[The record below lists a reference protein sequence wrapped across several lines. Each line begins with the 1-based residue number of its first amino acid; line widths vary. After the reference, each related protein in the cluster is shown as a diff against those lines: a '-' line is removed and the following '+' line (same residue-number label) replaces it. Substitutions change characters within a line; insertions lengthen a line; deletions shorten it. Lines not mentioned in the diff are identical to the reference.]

1 MRRTTPA
8 ALADVVSRHA
18 VRRPTHPD
26 GPRVLASGN
35 FATPLQLLRAVDLA
49 LARYRLHLL
58 NAQPG
63 IPTRAGVTHE
73 TAFVGP
79 GMRRS
84 PTLAYVPSRLSLLP
98 HLLRTELTPDVVLL
112 HCSRPY
118 LGKVSLGTEVNV
130 LPAAVEAARERGGL
144 VLAQLNA
151 RMPYTFGDGE
161 LDVDLV
167 DHAIEVDHPLPGP
180 STGTPDEIS
189 ASIGRQVAALVP
201 NGATLQLGIGAVPNS
216 TLAALTGHSGLRI
229 WSEMVSDG
237 VLLLDDAGALD
248 PAAPV
253 VASFLFGSPRLYYWV
268 HRNPRVHLARTERSN
283 DPTAI
288 SRQPAMTSI
297 NSALQVD
304 LFAQA
309 NASRL
314 GARIHS
320 GFGGATDFLVGALHS
335 PGGQALVA
343 LPSWHPRAQVS
354 TIVPLLENPATSFQ
368 PGAVVTE
375 HGVAALRGRT
385 ERQQAAALIEVA
397 HPDVRA
403 ELAEEARYL
412 GIG

>member
-1 MRRTTPA
+1 MRLTTPSA
-8 ALADVVSRHA
+8 VTDLVSRHA
-18 VRRPTHPD
+18 GRRVAHPD
-26 GPRVLASGN
+26 GPRVVASGN
-35 FATPLQLLRAVDLA
+35 FATPLVLLGAVDAA
-49 LARYRLHLL
+49 LRRYRLNML
-58 NAQPG
+58 NAQRG
-63 IPTRAGVTHE
+63 IPLREGVTHE
-73 TAFVGP
+73 TSFVGP

-98 HLLRTELTPDVVLL
+98 DLLRTDLVPDVVLL
-112 HCSRPY
+112 HCSRAH

-144 VLAQLNA
+144 VLAQLNP

-161 LDVDLV
+161 LDVDLI
-167 DHAIEVDHPLPGP
+167 DHGIEMDALLPGP
-180 STGTPDEIS
+180 SPRVPDAIS

-201 NGATLQLGIGAVPNS
+201 DGATLQLGIGAVPNS
-216 TLAALTGHSGLRI
+216 TLAALTRHTRLRI

-248 PAAPV
+248 PDAPV

-268 HRNPRVHLARTERSN
+268 HRNPRVHMARTERSN
-283 DPTAI
+283 DPATI

-335 PGGQALVA
+335 PGGQAVAA

-368 PGAVVTE
+368 PSAVVTE

-385 ERQQAAALIEVA
+385 ERQQAAALIDVA